1 MPKAKPLSKQQIL
14 GAVNK
19 TKSNRAASRYLGV
32 SYIHYKKWAKNYDA
46 TEEGYENLFE
56 QHKNQSGKGI
66 PKFLNA
72 GKKTL
77 AIVDIIEGRID
88 PSHFDAAKIKDK
100 LIAEGYLDECCNH
113 CSFNE
118 RRVLDYKVP
127 LIMHFQDGSKKN
139 YKLDNVELLCYN
151 CYFLQV
157 GNIFSDVQ
165 IQGMEE
171 HKTPNE
177 SKVDWKIDNY
187 HMQRLKEL
195 GLEDSDEDEFDI
207 ISRL

>member
-66 PKFLNA
+66 PKFLNG
-72 GKKTL
+72 GKKTP

-100 LIAEGYLDECCNH
+100 LIAEGYLDECCSS
-113 CSFNE
+113 CTFNE

-157 GNIFSDVQ
+157 GNIFSDIQ

-195 GLEDSDEDEFDI
+195 GLEGSDEDEFDI

>member
-46 TEEGYENLFE
+46 TKEGYPNLFE

-66 PKFLNA
+66 PKFLNG
-72 GKKTL
+72 GKKTP

-100 LIAEGYLDECCNH
+100 LIAEGYLDECCSN
-113 CSFNE
+113 CKFNE

-127 LIMHFQDGSKKN
+127 LIMHFKDGEKKN
-139 YKLDNVELLCYN
+139 YKLDNVGLLCYN
-151 CYFLQV
+151 CYFLQI
-157 GNIFSDVQ
+157 GNIFNDVQ

-177 SKVDWKIDNY
+177 SKVDWKVDNY

-195 GLEDSDEDEFDI
+195 GLEDDDEDEFDI

>member
-46 TEEGYENLFE
+46 TKEGYPNLFE

-66 PKFLNA
+66 PKFLNG
-72 GKKTL
+72 GKKTP

-100 LIAEGYLDECCNH
+100 LIAEGYLDECCSN
-113 CSFNE
+113 CKFNE

-127 LIMHFQDGSKKN
+127 LIMHFKDGEKKN
-139 YKLDNVELLCYN
+139 YKLDNVGLLCYN

-157 GNIFSDVQ
+157 GNIFNDVQ

-177 SKVDWKIDNY
+177 SKVDWKVDNY

-195 GLEDSDEDEFDI
+195 GLEDDDEDEFDI

>member
-46 TEEGYENLFE
+46 TEEGYPNLFE

-66 PKFLNA
+66 PKFLNG
-72 GKKTL
+72 GKKTP

-100 LIAEGYLDECCNH
+100 LIAEGYLDECCSN
-113 CSFNE
+113 CKFNE

-127 LIMHFQDGSKKN
+127 LIMHFKDGEKKN
-139 YKLDNVELLCYN
+139 YKLDNVGLLCYN
-151 CYFLQV
+151 CYFLQI
-157 GNIFSDVQ
+157 GNIFNDVQ

-177 SKVDWKIDNY
+177 SKVDWKVDNY

-195 GLEDSDEDEFDI
+195 GLEDDGEDEFDI

>member
-46 TEEGYENLFE
+46 TEEGYPNLFE

-66 PKFLNA
+66 PKFLNG
-72 GKKTL
+72 GKKTP

-100 LIAEGYLDECCNH
+100 LIAEGYLDECCNN
-113 CSFNE
+113 CKFNE
-118 RRVLDYKVP
+118 RRVL
-127 LIMHFQDGSKKN
+127 
-139 YKLDNVELLCYN
+139 
-151 CYFLQV
+151 
-157 GNIFSDVQ
+157 
-165 IQGMEE
+165 
-171 HKTPNE
+171 
-177 SKVDWKIDNY
+177 
-187 HMQRLKEL
+187 
-195 GLEDSDEDEFDI
+195 I
-207 ISRL
+207 IKSP

>member
-46 TEEGYENLFE
+46 TEEGYPNLFE

-66 PKFLNA
+66 PKFLNG
-72 GKKTL
+72 GKKTP

-100 LIAEGYLDECCNH
+100 LIAEGYLDECCSN
-113 CSFNE
+113 CKFNE

-127 LIMHFQDGSKKN
+127 LIMHFKDGEKKN
-139 YKLDNVELLCYN
+139 YKLDNVGLLCYN

-157 GNIFSDVQ
+157 GNIFNDVQ

-177 SKVDWKIDNY
+177 SKVDWKVDNY

-195 GLEDSDEDEFDI
+195 GLEDDGEDEFDI

>member
-66 PKFLNA
+66 PKFLNG
-72 GKKTL
+72 GKKTP

-88 PSHFDAAKIKDK
+88 SSHFDAAKIKDK

-195 GLEDSDEDEFDI
+195 GLEDSDGDEFDI

>member
-66 PKFLNA
+66 PKFLNG
-72 GKKTL
+72 GKKTP

-88 PSHFDAAKIKDK
+88 PSHFDDAKIKDK

>member
-1 MPKAKPLSKQQIL
+1 MPKEKPLSKQQIL

-46 TEEGYENLFE
+46 TEEGYPNLFE

-66 PKFLNA
+66 PKFLNG
-72 GKKTL
+72 GKKTP

-100 LIAEGYLDECCNH
+100 LIAEGYLDECCSN
-113 CSFNE
+113 CKFNE

-127 LIMHFQDGSKKN
+127 LIMHFKDGEKKN
-139 YKLDNVELLCYN
+139 YKLDNVGLLCYN

-157 GNIFSDVQ
+157 GNIFNDVQ

-177 SKVDWKIDNY
+177 SKVDWKVDNY

-195 GLEDSDEDEFDI
+195 GLEDDDEDEFDI